1 MMLLTTGLGAMG
13 YGVPGLL
20 GVSEAT
26 DKKFSFRSDGSLMM
40 NIQELQSLKSRGS
53 NVTIFIMNNGY
64 ASIRTP
70 KELF

>member
-1 MMLLTTGLGAMG
+1 MMFLTTGLGAMG

-26 DKKFSFRSDGSLMM
+26 DKKVFLFESDGSLMM

-53 NVTIFIMNNGY
+53 NVTIFIMNNN
-64 ASIRTP
+64 
-70 KELF
+70 